1 MDWQQRMIRWAGRN
15 SNFNSKYRLMYSSYK
30 LTNLLR
36 QIIAT
41 WHGWCTMNK
50 PVNCTIWWNND
61 HESAHTLPMRGI
73 DDGLRDATLHSECL
87 DWQQRSRQAC
97 RQACWWCA
105 IPASWRMS
113 WHGVRATSMHDQALV
128 SDTTTPRGTLQPA
141 IGGARWRNPRIVE
154 IDETLITALPNPA
167 KTLLNET
174 TVTYA
179 RDKLMCVGEA

>member
-1 MDWQQRMIRWAGRN
+1 MDWQQRMIRRAGKN
-15 SNFNSKYRLMYSSYK
+15 SNTNSNSNSKFSLMYSSCK

-36 QIIAT
+36 RIIAT
-41 WHGWCTMNK
+41 WHWWCTMNK

-61 HESAHTLPMRGI
+61 HESTQTLPMREI

-97 RQACWWCA
+97 WCA

-128 SDTTTPRGTLQPA
+128 SDTTAPRGRLQPA
-141 IGGARWRNPRIVE
+141 IGGAR
-154 IDETLITALPNPA
+154 
-167 KTLLNET
+167 
-174 TVTYA
+174 
-179 RDKLMCVGEA
+179 

>member
-1 MDWQQRMIRWAGRN
+1 MDWQQRMIRRADKN
-15 SNFNSKYRLMYSSYK
+15 SNFNSKYSLMYSSCK

-73 DDGLRDATLHSECL
+73 DDGLQDATLHSECL

-97 RQACWWCA
+97 RQACWCA

-113 WHGVRATSMHDQALV
+113 WHGVRTTSMHDQASV
-128 SDTTTPRGTLQPA
+128 SDTTTPRGRLQPA
-141 IGGARWRNPRIVE
+141 IGGARWRNPRIVD